1 MTKTKD
7 ILIDFINVW
16 SDQNQIYS
24 KQCVVSSIDADK
36 RICTCSP
43 IDGGA
48 DILEV
53 RLESDITINSDGDAV
68 NSNPKGFFVVPEVD
82 SLVVVTFLSKT
93 EAFLSAYTEI
103 SDVIAIQDQFTFN
116 DGAYG
121 GLIKI
126 SDLVDRLNDYE
137 DLFNQLKTDFNSWTP
152 VPQDGGLALKTILS
166 AGFLTKVIPSS
177 NVSEF
182 ENGKVKH

>member
-1 MTKTKD
+1 MAKLKD
-7 ILIDFINVW
+7 ILIDFINIW

-43 IDGGA
+43 TDGGA

-68 NSNPKGFFVVPEVD
+68 DSNPKGFFIVPEIN

-103 SDVIAIQDQFTFN
+103 SDVIAIQGQFTFN
-116 DGAYG
+116 DGSNG

-126 SDLVDRLNDYE
+126 SDLVNRLKEYE
-137 DLFNQLKTDFNSWTP
+137 ALFTQLNTDFTSWTP

-166 AGFLTKVIPSS
+166 AGFLTKTIPSS
-177 NVSEF
+177 SDSDF
-182 ENGKVKH
+182 ENENVKH